1 MFRSPS
7 EPSPF
12 SSTRC
17 PYDTHA
23 RCGRPYCPFAHQADN
38 TVDVVEANDVLV
50 LDSDQ
55 LSDGGRSSVATEIRQ
70 EIRQTTSDGHHPS
83 VFPPSTAV
91 SAQPQVQQQQRPK
104 RVF

>member
-12 SSTRC
+12 SSIRC
-17 PYDTHA
+17 PYKTQA

-70 EIRQTTSDGHHPS
+70 ENPTGFS
-83 VFPPSTAV
+83 
-91 SAQPQVQQQQRPK
+91 PQVQQQQRPK
-104 RVF
+104 RDGVLIFDCAPREHWH